1 MRTSLVFAGGVAI
14 LAAVM
19 AVSAQTARQQTAAA
33 PAGAAAQKALLDQ
46 YCVTCHSDR
55 AKNLSGLMAEGARKL
70 TFDKLDV
77 NRVQEHAG
85 EWEKIVRKLRAGM
98 MPPAGVR
105 RPDAATFESMIV
117 WLENEL
123 DRTAASRMPPPGLH
137 RLNRTEYTNVIRDL
151 LALEIDATKFLPS
164 DDSTH
169 GFDNM
174 AGTLTLSPALLEAY
188 ISAAGK
194 ISRLAVGNVTSP
206 TQTVYNVPVDT
217 TQNYHVEGLPF
228 GTRGGT
234 IIRHEFPVDGEYAM
248 RIYTV
253 KRGNMGG
260 SGAFGGVSGE
270 KLEVS
275 IDGERIGLFD
285 WDQGVRATPGAG
297 EPGTIDLNFSTKAG
311 LHTVGVTFLATNLAP
326 LNDLNKQ
333 FQRTTIET
341 GGIGGFTFFPHVA
354 SVRIE
359 GPYNSAG
366 SVDTAARRK
375 IFTCRPS
382 NAAQE
387 EKCAQQIVSGLAR
400 RAFRQPPTPEDM
412 EGLMVI
418 YSRGRKDAD
427 FEHGIEMALRA
438 ILAEPKFLFRI
449 EAEPERLPNGQTYR
463 ISDLELAS
471 RLSFFLWSS
480 IPDDELMNIASQ
492 GKLKDPKVLQQQVQR
507 MLADPKAEALVVNFG
522 GQWLNLR
529 GLQAAYPDVPS
540 FPDFDDNLRQSMRRE
555 AEMFFGSIVREDRNI
570 LDLLTADYTFVNE
583 RLAKH
588 YGIPNIYGSQ
598 FRRVTLGKELDM
610 RRGLLGK
617 GAVQV
622 VSSQPFRT
630 SPVARG
636 QWVMQTILG
645 VPAPDPPPV
654 VPKLEDQKAEPGRV
668 FSLRQQMESHR
679 RVEPCASCHKIM
691 DPIGF
696 ALENFDGIGRW
707 RTQDNGIP
715 IEASGQ
721 LVDGTTMS
729 GPAGLRDALVRYS
742 PQFARNVTENL
753 MTYALGRGVEYYD
766 MPLVRSIVRDV
777 ARDNYRFSS
786 IVLGIVRSA
795 PFQMNMKVQSSEN

>member
-1 MRTSLVFAGGVAI
+1 
-14 LAAVM
+14 
-19 AVSAQTARQQTAAA
+19 
-33 PAGAAAQKALLDQ
+33 
-46 YCVTCHSDR
+46 
-55 AKNLSGLMAEGARKL
+55 
-70 TFDKLDV
+70 
-77 NRVQEHAG
+77 
-85 EWEKIVRKLRAGM
+85 
-98 MPPAGVR
+98 
-105 RPDAATFESMIV
+105 
-117 WLENEL
+117 
-123 DRTAASRMPPPGLH
+123 
-137 RLNRTEYTNVIRDL
+137 
-151 LALEIDATKFLPS
+151 
-164 DDSTH
+164 
-169 GFDNM
+169 
-174 AGTLTLSPALLEAY
+174 
-188 ISAAGK
+188 
-194 ISRLAVGNVTSP
+194 
-206 TQTVYNVPVDT
+206 
-217 TQNYHVEGLPF
+217 
-228 GTRGGT
+228 
-234 IIRHEFPVDGEYAM
+234 
-248 RIYTV
+248 
-253 KRGNMGG
+253 
-260 SGAFGGVSGE
+260 
-270 KLEVS
+270 
-275 IDGERIGLFD
+275 
-285 WDQGVRATPGAG
+285 
-297 EPGTIDLNFSTKAG
+297 
-311 LHTVGVTFLATNLAP
+311 
-326 LNDLNKQ
+326 
-333 FQRTTIET
+333 
-341 GGIGGFTFFPHVA
+341 
-354 SVRIE
+354 
-359 GPYNSAG
+359 
-366 SVDTAARRK
+366 
-375 IFTCRPS
+375 
-382 NAAQE
+382 
-387 EKCAQQIVSGLAR
+387 
-400 RAFRQPPTPEDM
+400 M